1 MRLRIVTPSAI
12 RLDVAARRV
21 VAEGPDGAFGM
32 LPRHI
37 DFVSRLVPGVL
48 VYETAEGAERY
59 AGVGAGT
66 LVKCA
71 EEVLV
76 SVRRAALGEDLAA
89 LRAHVETE
97 FRAAR
102 EAERAERAALARLEI
117 EMLRRFREMG
127 EAG

>member
-12 RLDVAARRV
+12 RLDVAARRI

-48 VYETAEGAERY
+48 VYETDEGAERY

-71 EEVLV
+71 DEVLV
-76 SVRRAALGEDLAA
+76 SVRRAALGDDLAA